1 MEVIGVDEISQEECT
16 EQEGRGT
23 KNTGTSLAIPRLLD
37 LSYLS
42 YFSLFQKIIFTENI
56 YLLQMEAT

>member
-37 LSYLS
+37 LSY
-42 YFSLFQKIIFTENI
+42 FSLFQKIIFTENI